1 MFSEFGV
8 ASVASITIICYLIG
22 MWCKSS
28 TIVKDNTIPPIMGLC
43 GAVLGIV
50 GYFIGMTDFASFD
63 IMTSVAVGIV
73 SGLAA
78 TGVNQIFKQAQKED

>member
-1 MFSEFGV
+1 MINEFGV

-28 TIVKDNTIPPIMGLC
+28 TFVKDTAIPPIMGLC
-43 GAVLGIV
+43 GAILGII
-50 GYFIGMTDFASFD
+50 GYFIKMTDFASFD

-78 TGVNQIFKQAQKED
+78 TGVHQIFKQAQKED